1 MKISN
6 KIQSKNG
13 LNIIIVGCGKVGMT
27 LIEAIKQRRP

>member
-13 LNIIIVGCGKVGMT
+13 LNIIIVGCGKSGNDPNR
-27 LIEAIKQRRP
+27 AIKQRRP